1 MDDVWV
7 SARCVV
13 GKTHGFGAL
22 VVAVSLL
29 LQVVLVDLT
38 RASE

>member
-13 GKTHGFGAL
+13 GKSYGFGAL

-29 LQVVLVDLT
+29 L
-38 RASE
+38 

>member
-22 VVAVSLL
+22 VVAVSL
-29 LQVVLVDLT
+29 VL
-38 RASE
+38 